1 MEELLA
7 RQKTLMLSTLTS
19 NHSPLISYAPY
30 IMRGHDIYIY
40 ISQTAEHYH
49 NLVANPACAIMII
62 EDEHEAKNIFARQ
75 RVSFVAS
82 ATLVEEEEEVYE
94 WFKEAH
100 DHKMIERLRTMDF
113 GFFKLTLKKGRLV
126 KGFGQAFDINY
137 SNGIPSLS
145 PVGGEGTAHQVH
157 LQKL

>member
-19 NHSPLISYAPY
+19 NHSPFISYAPY

-137 SNGIPSLS
+137 SNGIPS
-145 PVGGEGTAHQVH
+145 
-157 LQKL
+157 